1 MEKMTKTKIKLPIK
15 TVLILATLLLIGVPI
30 AMYLIGKCPTIGE
43 MFCTMGAA
51 ALISLLFS

>member
-1 MEKMTKTKIKLPIK
+1 MKKMTKSKIKLPMG
-15 TVLILATLLLIGVPI
+15 TVLILAALLLIGVPI
-30 AMYLIGKCPTIGE
+30 TICLIGKCPTTAE